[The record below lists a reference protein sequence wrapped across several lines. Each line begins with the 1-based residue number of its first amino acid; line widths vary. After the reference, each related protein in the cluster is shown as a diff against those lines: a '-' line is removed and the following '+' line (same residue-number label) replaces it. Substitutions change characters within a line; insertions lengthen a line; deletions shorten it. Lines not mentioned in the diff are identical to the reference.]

1 MKTYGLIQ
9 RDIVGRNGTTAGR
22 ERYDKPCLLLRAKI
36 CQNIKRQLR
45 LSNDEIDDAILT
57 FA

>member
-22 ERYDKPCLLLRAKI
+22 ERYDKPCLLRAKI
-36 CQNIKRQLR
+36 FQNFKRQLR